1 MSQSEQQTSPY
12 FQVRSTKEMKLN
24 LPKWW
29 LTLFSI
35 IYLIV
40 GFSIAIFEVLA
51 IYNGLHNSGHAQ
63 YEILPIRFGYSTAL
77 ILTGI
82 FCVMLMSSPKKKASN
97 FFCFLFAVAS
107 LILASMIYAGVVYEL
122 AYEFIQHSYD
132 MAPTNALRFLKHA
145 HLLDLNHN
153 GDYYFL
159 GWWTLETLTFQ
170 SFQLLIIAVSSAQ
183 ICICVNLWFK
193 IDLVQECSQ
202 PNDSE
207 RHSKYLF
214 TIIGGVLII
223 SGFVI
228 NVGLI
233 LATNIFH
240 IRSDEDFSYAYHF
253 SIPFVCLSLYFSGLL
268 CLSIAS
274 YYR

>member
-1 MSQSEQQTSPY
+1 MSQTVKQTSPC

-24 LPKWW
+24 MPKWW
-29 LTLFSI
+29 LTFFSI

-51 IYNGLHNSGHAQ
+51 IYNGLHNSGPAQ

-82 FCVMLMSSPKKKASN
+82 FCVMLILSPRKKTSN
-97 FFCFLFAVAS
+97 FFCFFFAVAS
-107 LILASMIYAGVVYEL
+107 LSLASIISPNVLYLPYE
-122 AYEFIQHSYD
+122 ISYD
-132 MAPTNALRFLKHA
+132 RWDMLPSNAPLFLKHVD
-145 HLLDLNHN
+145 LLDVNHI

-183 ICICVNLWFK
+183 ICICINLWFK
-193 IDLVQECSQ
+193 IDLVQECNN
-202 PNDSE
+202 PTGSE
-207 RHSKYLF
+207 RHSKRIF
-214 TIIGGVLII
+214 SIVGGVLIL

-233 LATNIFH
+233 LATKILNVHGNHWWYDNQDYFT
-240 IRSDEDFSYAYHF
+240 R
-253 SIPFVCLSLYFSGLL
+253 PFACLSLYFSGLL
-268 CLSIAS
+268 CLSIVSS
-274 YYR
+274 YR